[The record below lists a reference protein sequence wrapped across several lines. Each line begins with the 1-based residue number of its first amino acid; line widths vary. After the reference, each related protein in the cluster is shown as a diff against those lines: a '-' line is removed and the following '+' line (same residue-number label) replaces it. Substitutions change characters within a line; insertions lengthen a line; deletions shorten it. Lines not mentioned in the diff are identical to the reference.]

1 MRRPGADLEEKHE
14 PLGRHLPTPPQT
26 REKKR
31 NEVRL
36 LLTNAAIEKKKRN
49 EVRLLLT
56 NAAIEKQPFYAGN
69 LGRDQQERARAMCNR
84 AGLKEGPAFD
94 DCVLDVTVLGTE
106 RAAIGLLHVPR
117 PVAVWQAGS
126 GSSR

>member
-36 LLTNAAIEKKKRN
+36 LLTNAAIEKRTFDPQFIQWGMCAV
-49 EVRLLLT
+49 EPQDHGET
-56 NAAIEKQPFYAGN
+56 YGAIFSGVVLQHQKHF
-69 LGRDQQERARAMCNR
+69 RH
-84 AGLKEGPAFD
+84 PAPPLAD
-94 DCVLDVTVLGTE
+94 NHWL
-106 RAAIGLLHVPR
+106 
-117 PVAVWQAGS
+117 
-126 GSSR
+126 